1 MASAGARHT
10 FIVRSSAACGKTL
23 LGKCPGANAYRPPAG
38 LRAQPA
44 RHTQW
49 LRIGRHYLV
58 PGRDLESGRHPQA
71 RWPCGPAVVYLWT
84 PKAALGVGF
93 GGFADFH
100 RGEKLLR
107 RLSAV
112 FFTRAGPGLPEGR
125 GVCGGSRG
133 GVRMASVPN
142 WRRRGVQY
150 VCPGCLRRQW
160 QLQTRRAW
168 QIPRC
173 ELCGLLMLAVGSIRG
188 WRGYRSRS
196 ERSLRPG

>member
-93 GGFADFH
+93 GGCADFH

-142 WRRRGVQY
+142 CRPARR
-150 VCPGCLRRQW
+150 
-160 QLQTRRAW
+160 
-168 QIPRC
+168 
-173 ELCGLLMLAVGSIRG
+173 CGARIETDDA
-188 WRGYRSRS
+188 SRS
-196 ERSLRPG
+196 LATECGRPARRCGARIETPP